1 MNRAMFFASD
11 GKKMTLYINSA
22 YNADTGK
29 YQYLPPENNQLASW
43 WARARALL
51 INHKLKV
58 IITLII
64 LLVLLFFL
72 GLLLFYLLSH
82 STTTAN
88 SFPDSH
94 LLPIKP
100 DHKEDGLIYDNAAAF
115 YRFLIKTRFA
125 LQSPAGEMITS
136 AIEVNNC
143 SMALTVPNTQIN
155 LPLKAQCIISPSN
168 ITSNSDDDD
177 DSSMTFWRLGLLSRS
192 RVHGQPVPK
201 LGFQL
206 LFFLFSSLFCLTTGD
221 ASSSSVPYLSVG
233 VCEKAILDQQFVITV
248 EAVSVKKWRV
258 YFSIRSLKHP
268 NECIELQKDIKLKE
282 HLVFVMK
289 PCIAGQASQY
299 FFLSGVNYSIAIADY
314 QQQKKNTV
322 EAAAASI
329 ANGNAQ

>member
-1 MNRAMFFASD
+1 
-11 GKKMTLYINSA
+11 
-22 YNADTGK
+22 
-29 YQYLPPENNQLASW
+29 
-43 WARARALL
+43 
-51 INHKLKV
+51 
-58 IITLII
+58 
-64 LLVLLFFL
+64 
-72 GLLLFYLLSH
+72 
-82 STTTAN
+82 
-88 SFPDSH
+88 
-94 LLPIKP
+94 
-100 DHKEDGLIYDNAAAF
+100 
-115 YRFLIKTRFA
+115 
-125 LQSPAGEMITS
+125 MITS

-143 SMALTVPNTQIN
+143 SMALTAPNTQIN
-155 LPLKAQCIISPSN
+155 LPLKAQCITSPSN

-192 RVHGQPVPK
+192 RVHGHVHGQPVPK

-206 LFFLFSSLFCLTTGD
+206 LPFLFSSLFCLTTGD

-268 NECIELQKDIKLKE
+268 NECIGKQRATNNLISRCLFPLTGMIFLTFSLFLELQKDIKLKE

>member
-22 YNADTGK
+22 YNSDTGK
-29 YQYLPPENNQLASW
+29 YQYLLPESSPHASW
-43 WARARALL
+43 WARVQALVTD
-51 INHKLKV
+51 HKLKV
-58 IITLII
+58 IITLIT
-64 LLVLLFFL
+64 LL
-72 GLLLFYLLSH
+72 
-82 STTTAN
+82 
-88 SFPDSH
+88 
-94 LLPIKP
+94 
-100 DHKEDGLIYDNAAAF
+100 
-115 YRFLIKTRFA
+115 TRFA
-125 LQSPAGEMITS
+125 LKNPAGQVITS

-143 SMALTVPNTQIN
+143 SVTLTAPTTQIN
-155 LPLKAQCIISPSN
+155 LPLKAQCTSTTTTNITTN

-206 LFFLFSSLFCLTTGD
+206 LPFLFSSLFCLTTGD

-233 VCEKAILDQQFVITV
+233 VCEKAILEQQFVITV
-248 EAVSVKKWRV
+248 EAVSMERWRV

-268 NECIELQKDIKLKE
+268 SECIGLQQDIMLKE

-299 FFLSGVNYSIAIADY
+299 FFLGGVDYNTAIADY
-314 QQQKKNTV
+314 QQQKKKKSVKTAV
-322 EAAAASI
+322 AA
-329 ANGNAQ
+329 NADGEVNNMIKFI